1 MRRLAEFT
9 RAPLAVMV
17 SGAVPAPALE
27 VWRNGGAGVVL
38 VPAASGA
45 LAAVVAAT
53 QEVPP
58 PPEPAQEERP
68 MPLLPQRPAQGHDDD
83 DDLDVLARLIS
94 RGPLTARHAATTLR
108 SLTPGGSAPYH
119 RAVVQRAAP
128 RQANPDVPSEAR
140 FQIGEVAERTGVT
153 QRTLRFYEEKGLL
166 RPPERMDGGFRLYS
180 EADIERITA
189 IRNMQSLLG
198 MTLAEIKEM
207 VEAEELRAQI
217 RATFRPDR
225 ELPDRK
231 ERVETVIDSVRR
243 QLAIVESKLEALT
256 AMRKELR
263 ERLATTEER
272 RRQIIEAIESGVPL
286 AD

>member
-1 MRRLAEFT
+1 
-9 RAPLAVMV
+9 
-17 SGAVPAPALE
+17 
-27 VWRNGGAGVVL
+27 
-38 VPAASGA
+38 
-45 LAAVVAAT
+45 
-53 QEVPP
+53 
-58 PPEPAQEERP
+58 
-68 MPLLPQRPAQGHDDD
+68 
-83 DDLDVLARLIS
+83 
-94 RGPLTARHAATTLR
+94 
-108 SLTPGGSAPYH
+108 
-119 RAVVQRAAP
+119 
-128 RQANPDVPSEAR
+128 VPSEAR